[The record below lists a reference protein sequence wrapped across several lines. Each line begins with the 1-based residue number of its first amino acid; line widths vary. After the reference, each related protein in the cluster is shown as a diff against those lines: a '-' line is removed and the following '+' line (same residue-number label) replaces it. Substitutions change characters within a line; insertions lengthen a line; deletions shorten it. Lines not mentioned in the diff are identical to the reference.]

1 MKLYK
6 TLLLFTCFSLFI
18 NCKNNIQKKPLFKN
32 QKINHQLHTVLK
44 NIDSIAIDGIG
55 DEKTW
60 KNSSWLPINYLWLGK
75 PIDSSDF
82 SGRYKL
88 SWSDDALYVLAEI
101 KDDILMDKIKNPL
114 ERWWDDDCVEIFIDE
129 DNSGGNHQ
137 FNHNAFA
144 YHIGLNG
151 DVVDLDSI
159 NSPRLFNNHI
169 VSKKTMTK
177 KDTYVWEFKI
187 SLYPDTYSFDGD
199 QTALKLKSKKKI
211 GFAIAYCDNDRSKF
225 RENFIGSVF
234 VEGDN
239 KNQGWIDADIF
250 GTILLKN
257 K

>member
-1 MKLYK
+1 
-6 TLLLFTCFSLFI
+6 
-18 NCKNNIQKKPLFKN
+18 
-32 QKINHQLHTVLK
+32 
-44 NIDSIAIDGIG
+44 
-55 DEKTW
+55 
-60 KNSSWLPINYLWLGK
+60 
-75 PIDSSDF
+75 
-82 SGRYKL
+82 
-88 SWSDDALYVLAEI
+88 
-101 KDDILMDKIKNPL
+101 MDNIKNPL

-187 SLYPDTYSFDGD
+187 SIYPDTYSFDGD

-225 RENFIGSVF
+225 RENFIGSVL
-234 VEGDN
+234 VKGDN
-239 KNQGWIDADIF
+239 KNQGWINADIF

>member
-6 TLLLFTCFSLFI
+6 TLLLFTCFSFFI

-44 NIDSIAIDGIG
+44 NIDSIDIDGIG

-187 SLYPDTYSFDGD
+187 SLYPNTYSFDGD

-234 VEGDN
+234 VKGDN

>member
-1 MKLYK
+1 MKFYK
-6 TLLLFTCFSLFI
+6 TLLLFACLSFFI
-18 NCKNNIQKKPLFKN
+18 NCKNGIEKPLLKK
-32 QKINHQLHTVLK
+32 QKISHQLHTVLK
-44 NIDSIAIDGIG
+44 NIDSIVIDGIG
-55 DEKTW
+55 NEKTW
-60 KNSSWLPINYLWLGK
+60 YNSSWLPINQLWLGK
-75 PIDSSDF
+75 PIDSTDF

-101 KDDILMDKIKNPL
+101 KDDILMDNIKNPL

-187 SLYPDTYSFDGD
+187 SLYPDTYSFNGD
-199 QTALKLKSKKKI
+199 QTALKLKTKKKV

-225 RENFIGSVF
+225 RENFIGSVL
-234 VEGDN
+234 VKGDN
-239 KNQGWIDADIF
+239 KNQGWINADIF